1 MYNISTYYNY
11 VHIIYVRY
19 INVWVMFFG
28 IKFSSS
34 PHGFTRIQ
42 CLLDALRVPDDELEA
57 AIDACK
63 AQLVGGSFCL
73 VWDLLGG
80 LEMVGFA
87 YVEGDVLKSTGFFML
102 SRES

>member
-1 MYNISTYYNY
+1 
-11 VHIIYVRY
+11 
-19 INVWVMFFG
+19 MFFG

-63 AQLVGGSFCL
+63 AQLVWGSFCL
-73 VWDLLGG
+73 LGIYWG
-80 LEMVGFA
+80 VGMFGFA

>member
-1 MYNISTYYNY
+1 MI
-11 VHIIYVRY
+11 HIIYVRY
-19 INVWVMFFG
+19 IKMGHVFWNQILSM
-28 IKFSSS
+28 K

-63 AQLVGGSFCL
+63 AQLVWGSFCL

-80 LEMVGFA
+80 WKWL
-87 YVEGDVLKSTGFFML
+87 VLPMWKVMCLKAPAS
-102 SRES
+102 SC